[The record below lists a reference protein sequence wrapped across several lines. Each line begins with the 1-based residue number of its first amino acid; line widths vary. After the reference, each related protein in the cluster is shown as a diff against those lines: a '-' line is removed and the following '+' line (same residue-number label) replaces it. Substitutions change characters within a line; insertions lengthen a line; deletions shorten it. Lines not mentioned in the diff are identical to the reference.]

1 MVTCDAGAYGA
12 ETSKGEPVVKP
23 RRWITNSDF
32 LADNLSRRMTAEQK
46 QYCVTIEGN
55 ETERSGAYCD
65 GLVDAILNGVYQARF
80 TKKAYEVM
88 FARPVPDAEA
98 WRSLLD
104 EVESRFTNSN
114 KKPFT
119 LPDNDPM
126 LKAIKELVPWEI
138 TRAQAA
144 WLPLARRLPQ
154 EFPYTHHGAA
164 LRLTSGDFQ
173 LEAEDLSSIKC
184 ELPEQDPGVQEQPPP
199 LPGDQAEAAPS
210 QRQLRL
216 AGYDAEIWF
225 EDPPR
230 EVDRK
235 LQYSLGR
242 LHVNMGHAPKA
253 ELVRMLAAAGNLSKK
268 VLTGLDCLRCGSC
281 LRTRQPRPPPTSST
295 LSNYSGYFGEV
306 LQSDVVYLR
315 MINGENVPVLGVTC
329 EATSY
334 HAAKVLESRQPAH
347 ALATLLEIWY
357 RPLGLP
363 LRFKTDP
370 GGEFGGEV
378 TTFHMRHGILRET
391 VPAEA
396 HFRIGKIE
404 REELDQCLIAV
415 LRTINSC
422 TFSHGRSPAQAVF
435 GRVARPLGDLV
446 SDPFSLVTSPDPG
459 LMRPEILRAEAMKAL
474 AEHTASSA
482 TRRAVLRKTH
492 HQQNL
497 RDLQPGQ
504 AVAFWRWSG
513 RSRQHK
519 RGAWALPRFVS
530 HDPDNKS
537 VWLQVNTATV
547 KVANNQVRVACGWE
561 EWTPSPEDI
570 AILKDA
576 ERNLRYNLWEDQR
589 EEPPT
594 ALEDATAE
602 LAGQLP
608 ARPAPLPVRDQ
619 DYWRYVDNRF
629 IRVHVV
635 PRYELYIPVPG
646 DCDFNVDDLADARQ
660 THIHEHEEQ
669 PEEDQWR
676 DPRPGPVP
684 QPSFG
689 NNILQNNLALFE
701 CLRRP
706 LCNNLNDYLLN
717 GKFTHEELE
726 AQQQTTVQQQQ
737 TAVQQQS
744 NVQNYYD
751 NRQTKITYTV
761 TEDKSVPET
770 PPFSAPAP
778 GTPEYQFEARAQ
790 PDVPPLS
797 ATGLDDGLS
806 VEHTSCPPA
815 ATTCPVPVTSTQP
828 ASEGAARASTDAP
841 PPQQEQ
847 QLPQLPQKRAAD
859 VLLSGIF
866 ELCVDDFG
874 EAVLQRA
881 DETVDMPIPFHNETY
896 YKAYLAS
903 KQRVNDLKKDGVN
916 EDPTR
921 EDASSSE
928 DEGKTVCSSNWTE
941 SCPGKSSLRNHVP
954 STRSTSSL
962 SVQRRTTNWMR
973 WGGIKPLSH
982 KEADKI
988 LSDPKLSK
996 RVLKSR
1002 AAYRDKNK
1010 GLGEVKA
1017 KCRVVLIGC
1026 NDPDIFK

>member
-12 ETSKGEPVVKP
+12 ETTKGEPVVKP
-23 RRWITNSDF
+23 HRWITNSDF

-46 QYCVTIEGN
+46 QYCVTIKGN

-65 GLVDAILNGVYQARF
+65 GLVDAVLNGIYQEARRRNPARF

-154 EFPYTHHGAA
+154 EFPHTHRGAA

-173 LEAEDLSSIKC
+173 LEAEDLSSIKYPKQRYQNPVRVAVFFFGFPKTKA

-216 AGYDAEIWF
+216 AGFDTEIWF

-242 LHVNMGHAPKA
+242 LHVNMGH
-253 ELVRMLAAAGNLSKK
+253 
-268 VLTGLDCLRCGSC
+268 
-281 LRTRQPRPPPTSST
+281 
-295 LSNYSGYFGEV
+295 V

-315 MINGENVPVLGVTC
+315 MINGEN
-329 EATSY
+329 
-334 HAAKVLESRQPAH
+334 
-347 ALATLLEIWY
+347 
-357 RPLGLP
+357 
-363 LRFKTDP
+363 TDP
-370 GGEFGGEV
+370 GGEFGGKV
-378 TTFHMRHGILRET
+378 TTFHMRHGVLRET

-404 REELDQCLIAV
+404 RRNALMRSLVERVVDERGLDQCLIAV
-415 LRTINSC
+415 LRTINSP
-422 TFSHGRSPAQAVF
+422 GE
-435 GRVARPLGDLV
+435 RPLQ
-446 SDPFSLVTSPDPG
+446 PPG

-482 TRRAVLRKTH
+482 IRRAVLRKAH

-513 RSRQHK
+513 R
-519 RGAWALPRFVS
+519 FVS

-537 VWLQVNTATV
+537 VWLQVNTTTV

-576 ERNLRYNLWEDQR
+576 ERNLRDNLWEDQR

-676 DPRPGPVP
+676 DPRCARSYNEAWTGTATFFRKQHPAE
-684 QPSFG
+684 QPRALRMPTSSA
-689 NNILQNNLALFE
+689 LQQ
-701 CLRRP
+701 P
-706 LCNNLNDYLLN
+706 HDYLLN

-726 AQQQTTVQQQQ
+726 AVTDRGSSITRSSAIF
-737 TAVQQQS
+737 TGSTYAS
-744 NVQNYYD
+744 
-751 NRQTKITYTV
+751 RQTKITYTV

-778 GTPEYQFEARAQ
+778 GTPAQ

-797 ATGLDDGLS
+797 ATALDDGLS
-806 VEHTSCPPA
+806 M
-815 ATTCPVPVTSTQP
+815 VPVTSTQP
-828 ASEGAARASTDAP
+828 ASEGTARASTDAP

-928 DEGKTVCSSNWTE
+928 DESKTVSNNRTHTRQELKQLDRELPWKELTSQPRAQYEKYLESVRTE
-941 SCPGKSSLRNHVP
+941 ED
-954 STRSTSSL
+954 
-962 SVQRRTTNWMR
+962 NWMR

-1010 GLGEVKA
+1010 GLGEVTA

-1026 NDPDIFK
+1026 NDPDIFKVT

>member
-1 MVTCDAGAYGA
+1 
-12 ETSKGEPVVKP
+12 
-23 RRWITNSDF
+23 
-32 LADNLSRRMTAEQK
+32 
-46 QYCVTIEGN
+46 
-55 ETERSGAYCD
+55 
-65 GLVDAILNGVYQARF
+65 
-80 TKKAYEVM
+80 
-88 FARPVPDAEA
+88 
-98 WRSLLD
+98 
-104 EVESRFTNSN
+104 
-114 KKPFT
+114 
-119 LPDNDPM
+119 
-126 LKAIKELVPWEI
+126 
-138 TRAQAA
+138 
-144 WLPLARRLPQ
+144 
-154 EFPYTHHGAA
+154 
-164 LRLTSGDFQ
+164 
-173 LEAEDLSSIKC
+173 
-184 ELPEQDPGVQEQPPP
+184 
-199 LPGDQAEAAPS
+199 
-210 QRQLRL
+210 
-216 AGYDAEIWF
+216 
-225 EDPPR
+225 
-230 EVDRK
+230 
-235 LQYSLGR
+235 
-242 LHVNMGHAPKA
+242 MGHAPKA

-676 DPRPGPVP
+676 DPRCARSYNEAWTGTTTFFRKQHPAEQPRALRMPTSSALQQPQRLPAQRQVHSRGAGSGDGPRQTTV
-684 QPSFG
+684 Q
-689 NNILQNNLALFE
+689 
-701 CLRRP
+701 
-706 LCNNLNDYLLN
+706 
-717 GKFTHEELE
+717 
-726 AQQQTTVQQQQ
+726 QQQTTVQQQQ

-751 NRQTKITYTV
+751 NRSMTFQVPASPGAVPSSPVPPTPRGRPRSRTPSRRTKAPAEAKRGERQATAAEPQAATYVPAPV
-761 TEDKSVPET
+761 TPGGLPFSSGVPET

-815 ATTCPVPVTSTQP
+815 ATTCPVMGQ
-828 ASEGAARASTDAP
+828 
-841 PPQQEQ
+841 
-847 QLPQLPQKRAAD
+847 
-859 VLLSGIF
+859 
-866 ELCVDDFG
+866 
-874 EAVLQRA
+874 
-881 DETVDMPIPFHNETY
+881 HN
-896 YKAYLAS
+896 
-903 KQRVNDLKKDGVN
+903 N
-916 EDPTR
+916 
-921 EDASSSE
+921 
-928 DEGKTVCSSNWTE
+928 
-941 SCPGKSSLRNHVP
+941 LRF
-954 STRSTSSL
+954 L
-962 SVQRRTTNWMR
+962 
-973 WGGIKPLSH
+973 
-982 KEADKI
+982 
-988 LSDPKLSK
+988 
-996 RVLKSR
+996 
-1002 AAYRDKNK
+1002 
-1010 GLGEVKA
+1010 
-1017 KCRVVLIGC
+1017 
-1026 NDPDIFK
+1026 